1 MKKTTQDRAAAG
13 KSRISPRPPKIQ
25 EDLIGELREEE
36 AFLKRTGISKRAAVI
51 SAAVIAFT
59 ALIIYLNSA
68 FFHFD
73 FIPSWNDVYEAAGL
87 SGSSGSPEELT
98 AAGEISV
105 HYIDVGQ
112 GDCAFV
118 KTDGMNV
125 LIDSGEYTAEE
136 NVIAYLSDLG
146 IDRLDMVIAS
156 HPHSDHIGSMNRV
169 IDKFGADVVVMPKLT
184 AEMIPTTSSYE
195 KLLKSVK
202 KCGGKIEYAKVGNV
216 YELAEGCELEIIAPL
231 KDYDDLNNYSIVARL
246 RHGSKSFLFTGD
258 IEKTAERDILESGAD
273 ISADVLKI
281 AHHGSHTSSLK
292 AFLQAVAPEYA
303 VISVGSPNDYGHPH
317 KETTKLLDKLGITV
331 YRTDLSG
338 TITFISDGES
348 LRIETQKEAA

>member
-1 MKKTTQDRAAAG
+1 MYK
-13 KSRISPRPPKIQ
+13 
-25 EDLIGELREEE
+25 
-36 AFLKRTGISKRAAVI
+36 
-51 SAAVIAFT
+51 
-59 ALIIYLNSA
+59 
-68 FFHFD
+68 
-73 FIPSWNDVYEAAGL
+73 AAGL
-87 SGSSGSPEELT
+87 SGSSGELT

-112 GDCAFV
+112 GDCALV

-125 LIDSGEYTAEE
+125 LIDSGEYTAAED
-136 NVIAYLSDLG
+136 VIAYLSDMG

-202 KCGGKIEYAKVGNV
+202 KCGGKIEYAKVGSV

-281 AHHGSHTSSLK
+281 AHHGSRTSSLK

-317 KETTKLLDKLGITV
+317 KETTKLLNKLGITV
-331 YRTDLSG
+331 CRTDRSG

-348 LRIETQKEAA
+348 LRVETQKEAA

>member
-1 MKKTTQDRAAAG
+1 MYK
-13 KSRISPRPPKIQ
+13 
-25 EDLIGELREEE
+25 
-36 AFLKRTGISKRAAVI
+36 
-51 SAAVIAFT
+51 
-59 ALIIYLNSA
+59 
-68 FFHFD
+68 
-73 FIPSWNDVYEAAGL
+73 AAGL
-87 SGSSGSPEELT
+87 SGSSGELT

-112 GDCAFV
+112 GDCALV

-125 LIDSGEYTAEE
+125 LIDSGEYTAAED
-136 NVIAYLSDLG
+136 VIAYLSDMG

-202 KCGGKIEYAKVGNV
+202 KCGGKIEYAKVGSV
-216 YELAEGCELEIIAPL
+216 YELAEGCELEIIAPV

-281 AHHGSHTSSLK
+281 AHHGSRTSSLK

-317 KETTKLLDKLGITV
+317 KETTKLLNKLGITV
-331 YRTDLSG
+331 CRTDRSG

-348 LRIETQKEAA
+348 LRVETQKEAA

>member
-1 MKKTTQDRAAAG
+1 MKNTTERQKTSRESRAP
-13 KSRISPRPPKIQ
+13 SRLPKIQ
-25 EDLIGELREEE
+25 ENPIGELHAEEE
-36 AFLKRTGISKRAAVI
+36 TFLKRTHTNKKAAVI
-51 SAAVIAFT
+51 SAAVIAFF
-59 ALIIYLNSA
+59 ALIIYLNDALS
-68 FFHFD
+68 HFD
-73 FIPSWNDVYEAAGL
+73 FIPTWKDVYDFAGF
-87 SGSSGSPEELT
+87 SETAGGLT
-98 AAGEISV
+98 AEGEISV

-125 LIDSGEYTAEE
+125 LIDSGEYTAAE

-156 HPHSDHIGSMNRV
+156 HPHSDHIGSMNKV

-195 KLLKSVK
+195 KLLKSIK
-202 KCGGKIEYAKVGNV
+202 KCGGKIEYAKVGAV
-216 YELAEGCELEIIAPL
+216 YELAEGCEIEIIAPV

-246 RHGSKSFLFTGD
+246 RHGNKSFLFTGD
-258 IEKTAERDILESGAD
+258 IEKTAERDILDSGMD
-273 ISADVLKI
+273 ISADVLKV

-292 AFLQAVAPEYA
+292 AFLQAVNPEYA

-317 KETTKLLDKLGITV
+317 KETTKLLDKLGITI
-331 YRTDLSG
+331 YRTDIDGS
-338 TITFISDGES
+338 IVFISDGEN
-348 LRIETQKEAA
+348 LRIVTQKEAA

>member
-1 MKKTTQDRAAAG
+1 MKKTTEKRVAAG
-13 KSRISPRPPKIQ
+13 KSRIPSRSPKIQ
-25 EDLIGELREEE
+25 EDLIGEIREEE
-36 AFLKRTGISKRAAVI
+36 ELLLKRTGTGKKAAAI
-51 SAAVIAFT
+51 SAAVIAFV

-73 FIPSWNDVYEAAGL
+73 FIPSWSDVYRFAGL
-87 SGSSGSPEELT
+87 SELSGDLT
-98 AAGEISV
+98 AEGEISV

-112 GDCAFV
+112 GDCALV
-118 KTDGMNV
+118 KADGTNV
-125 LIDSGEYTAEE
+125 LIDSGEYTAAED
-136 NVIAYLSDLG
+136 VIAYLSDLG

-156 HPHSDHIGSMNRV
+156 HPHSDHIGSMNKV
-169 IDKFGADVVVMPKLT
+169 IDKFGVDVVVMPKLT

-195 KLLKSVK
+195 KLLRSIK

-216 YELAEGCELEIIAPL
+216 YEFAEGCELEIIAPV

-246 RHGSKSFLFTGD
+246 RHGNKSFLFTGD
-258 IEKTAERDILESGAD
+258 IEKSAERDILDSGAD

-317 KETTKLLDKLGITV
+317 KETTKLLNNLGITV
-331 YRTDLSG
+331 YRTDRSG
-338 TITFISDGES
+338 SITFISDGEN
-348 LRIETQKEAA
+348 LRIETQKETA